1 MNPESPWPPVFS
13 LFCEF
18 HHFLKVSVY
27 HPNGSTPVAKWWVT
41 TSQGDMGFPTSPTS
55 EPALPHVLL
64 GLATGSTR
72 NRRTYNHGVCRDISM
87 SDLCINKYIYIYI
100 CWYILCTYYI
110 VYTTYTHIYIYICA
124 SNPKFVLYF
133 GGFKPQKKSRNQ
145 SKKAGGFKALVVSPL
160 LNNMLVKL
168 DHFPRWGWKF
178 QKCLSCHHLEYY
190 ITYYIYL
197 AKL

>member
-87 SDLCINKYIYIYI
+87 SDLCINKYIYIYADI
-100 CWYILCTYYI
+100 YYVHTILYILHIHTY
-110 VYTTYTHIYIYICA
+110 IYIYVPRIHNLFSILEVSSLKKDPGINQKRQEVSKHWWFQPIWTIC
-124 SNPKFVLYF
+124 SSHWIISP
-133 GGFKPQKKSRNQ
+133 GGGEN
-145 SKKAGGFKALVVSPL
+145 SKNVWVA
-160 LNNMLVKL
+160 
-168 DHFPRWGWKF
+168 
-178 QKCLSCHHLEYY
+178 
-190 ITYYIYL
+190 TT
-197 AKL
+197 